1 MKLNI
6 IILALFTIF
15 STVFLPVVGWS
26 QGLLDGL
33 ETIGKP
39 VPGGINFQPAATDLA
54 RDIRWL
60 DNMLLIFV
68 IVTSVS
74 VVILLGIVAVKYNR
88 KSNPVPATFTHHSVV
103 EVTWTVVPV
112 LILIVI
118 GSFSLPI
125 LFNQLE
131 IPESEVT
138 IKATGNQWYW
148 SYEYSDYTSS
158 ED

>member
-39 VPGGINFQPAATDLA
+39 VAGGINFQPAATDLA

-60 DNMLLIFV
+60 DDMLLIFV
-68 IVTSVS
+68 IVTSVF
-74 VVILLGIVAVKYNR
+74 VVILLI
-88 KSNPVPATFTHHSVV
+88 
-103 EVTWTVVPV
+103 
-112 LILIVI
+112 
-118 GSFSLPI
+118 
-125 LFNQLE
+125 
-131 IPESEVT
+131 
-138 IKATGNQWYW
+138 
-148 SYEYSDYTSS
+148 
-158 ED
+158 